1 MRIRSGRFPMNG
13 TRSCASVVMACALL
27 GGCSSATTEV
37 LAPTVSVSIGQQ
49 LIDLKKARDAGAL
62 SEQEYQAQVR
72 RVIDSVR

>member
-1 MRIRSGRFPMNG
+1 MLG
-13 TRSCASVVMACALL
+13 TALRTIVAVVGAVL

-37 LAPTVSVSIGQQ
+37 LPPTVSVSIGQQ

-62 SEQEYQAQVR
+62 SEQEYQTQVR